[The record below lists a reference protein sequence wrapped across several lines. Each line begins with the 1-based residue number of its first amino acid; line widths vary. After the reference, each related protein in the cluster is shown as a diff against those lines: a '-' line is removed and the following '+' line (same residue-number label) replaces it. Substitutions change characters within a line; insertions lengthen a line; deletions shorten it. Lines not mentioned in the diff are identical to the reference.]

1 MDIFPITPATVPSGT
16 PTALLPFTNLS
27 QTIEPLLTSKLGFI
41 LDSILLIVIN
51 SDPTNSLTCFFQTS
65 EDGVSVDTSII
76 YTYTIGPGQQATL
89 EIGPDFTRTFYA
101 ITAEGA
107 GASCACKWGVRGIMR
122 FPGTYF
128 R

>member
-1 MDIFPITPATVPSGT
+1 MDIFPIVPATVPNGT
-16 PTALLPFTNLS
+16 PTALLPFTNLA
-27 QTIEPLLTSKLGFI
+27 QTIAPLITSKLGFI

-51 SDPTNSLTCFFQTS
+51 TDSTNSLTCFFETS
-65 EDGVSVDTSII
+65 EDGVAVDTSIV
-76 YTYTIGPGQQATL
+76 YSFTIGPGQQATL
-89 EIGPDFTRTFYA
+89 EIGPDFVRTYYA
-101 ITAEGA
+101 ITAEGV